1 MVEPRT
7 PLWRSTPPAVFPV
20 ALGFMG
26 LGLAWRNAA
35 GAIGTPHEIG
45 DLLLGAATAFY
56 LFFLALYLVKT
67 AARPW
72 VLMEDMVT
80 PPARAGIAALAMT
93 MILLAAALLPFGLHV
108 PEVWVAGIFLLFLQ
122 VIVVLRAILGEPPE
136 TRAYSPFQYM
146 TFVGPVVAPV
156 AGIPLGYSTASFW
169 LAMFALVTFTIITVG
184 YGRKLIKVRPPVPL
198 RPSLAI
204 ALAPVSLFGLTFGM
218 LDMEAAFLATYGL
231 AWLLAL
237 ALLVC
242 GPWMMRGGWTPIW
255 GAFTFPVATFTN
267 LQVLALAKGIG
278 TLALVGIWAGLAIGT
293 PLILFVL
300 YRTGMAWIT
309 GELAKKSGAAT
320 A

>member
-1 MVEPRT
+1 MIARRL
-7 PLWRSTPPAVFPV
+7 PLWRTTPPAVFPV

-26 LGLAWRNAA
+26 LGLAARNAA
-35 GAIGTPHEIG
+35 SATGLPHEIG

-56 LFFLALYLVKT
+56 MFFLALYLVKV
-67 AARPW
+67 AARPA
-72 VLMEDMVT
+72 VLLEDMKT
-80 PPARAGIAALAMT
+80 PPARGGIAALAMA

-108 PEVWVAGIFLLFLQ
+108 PEVWITGIVLLFVQ
-122 VIVVLRAILGEPPE
+122 VIVVLRAILAEAPQ
-136 TRAYSPFQYM
+136 TRSFSPFQYM

-156 AGIPLGYSTASFW
+156 AGIPLGFATASFW

-184 YGRKLIKVRPPVPL
+184 YGRKLIKIRPPVPL

-218 LDMEAAFLATYGL
+218 LDMEAAFLAAYGL

-242 GPWMMRGGWTPIW
+242 GPWMTQGGWTPVW

-267 LQVLALAKGIG
+267 LQVLALAKGMG
-278 TLALVGIWAGLAIGT
+278 TLALVGIWAGLAVGT
-293 PLILFVL
+293 PLILFIL